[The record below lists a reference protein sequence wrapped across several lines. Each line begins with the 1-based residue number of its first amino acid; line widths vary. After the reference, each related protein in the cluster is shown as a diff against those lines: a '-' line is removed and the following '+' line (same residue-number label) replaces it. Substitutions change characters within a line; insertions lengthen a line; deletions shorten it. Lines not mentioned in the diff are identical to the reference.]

1 MELTICFAD
10 SMLVWNLLRQFHIR
24 KLHVSVVLNEYGGT
38 VGEEIQ
44 KTTGYIVMRA
54 EGTFDVDVNTSID
67 KLSEDLS
74 IKMQPNIMRLIVT
87 LSNETETGFLHLQE
101 MVINTSYIEDVVRFE
116 RINNEELLDATA
128 VTLMISKIIKRR
140 WSSDEGS
147 NNVPQ
152 EEVKA

>member
-1 MELTICFAD
+1 MVIKVFKEKGLVDSAFGSVCLLLNGRDCYNYIMALED

-74 IKMQPNIMRLIVT
+74 IKMQ
-87 LSNETETGFLHLQE
+87 
-101 MVINTSYIEDVVRFE
+101 
-116 RINNEELLDATA
+116 
-128 VTLMISKIIKRR
+128 RR